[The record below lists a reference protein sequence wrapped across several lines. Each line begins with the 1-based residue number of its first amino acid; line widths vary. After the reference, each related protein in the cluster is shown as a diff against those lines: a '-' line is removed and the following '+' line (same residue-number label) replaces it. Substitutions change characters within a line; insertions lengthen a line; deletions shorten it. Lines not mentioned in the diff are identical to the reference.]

1 LTGAVRAP
9 AGAVVNDPDGIS
21 PKEPVKPA

>member
-1 LTGAVRAP
+1 VRAP